1 MYQAIIARVKTK
13 PHPNAD
19 RIQLGDVLGN
29 QVVVG
34 LDTQDGELGIYFP
47 SDGILSHEYCLANN
61 LYNKSARTALGL
73 PEGPT
78 GFFDLN
84 RRIRTQGFRGE
95 KSDGL
100 WMPLSSLDYAVNGMV
115 MYADDLSEGQMFT
128 HHNGIPICEKWYS
141 RKPQGPTQAKVK
153 GRKKGEIPG
162 FPKHMDTDQWAYY
175 KDQIPVGSIL
185 TISEKLHGTS
195 HRAGIVLND
204 ERLWWQF
211 WKPRWVR
218 LDGSRNVIIG
228 TQGQGYYGSDDFRH
242 RAVHTVGRKGE
253 VLFGEI
259 VGFTQP
265 GYSIMPSVV
274 IDKKELPDEFVK
286 YSGVVHYHYGQASGH
301 CEFFVYRIVQFNED
315 GEGVELSD
323 AQVRKRAEQLGYRC
337 PPLLTMMLHYESEF
351 IGGSSRTVELL
362 TGDPSTE
369 STLAPG
375 QMSEGVVIRV
385 DQPDGHTK
393 FYKSKSYAFKLLEG
407 IIKSNEDYN
416 DVEESA

>member
-34 LDTQDGELGIYFP
+34 LDFNDGELGIYFP

-61 LYNKSARTALGL
+61 LYNKSARTTLGL
-73 PEGPT
+73 GEGPT
-78 GFFDLN
+78 GFFDHN

-100 WMPLSSLDYAVNGMV
+100 WMPLSSVEYLGWEADTLTEGTMFDSYNGS
-115 MYADDLSEGQMFT
+115 L
-128 HHNGIPICEKWYS
+128 ICEKWYS
-141 RKPQGPTQAKVK
+141 RKPGVPSVAKNK
-153 GRKKGEIPG
+153 GRKKGEISG

-175 KDQIPVGSIL
+175 KDQIPVGSLL

-195 HRAGIVLND
+195 HRAGIVLD
-204 ERLWWQF
+204 DTRAWWQF

-228 TQGQGYYGSDDFRH
+228 AQGQGYYGSDDFRH

-259 VGFTQP
+259 C
-265 GYSIMPSVV
+265 GYVDATTPIMPGTP
-274 IDKKELPDEFVK
+274 INPKELPAEHAQYGGYMRYD
-286 YSGVVHYHYGQASGH
+286 YGQAPGH
-301 CEFFVYRIVQFNED
+301 CEFFIYRIVQFNED

-323 AQVRKRAEQLGYRC
+323 AQMRKRAEQLGYRC
-337 PPLLTMMLHYESEF
+337 PYHFLTYVHTNPDDSD
-351 IGGSSRTVELL
+351 IGVRSCM
-362 TGDPSTE
+362 GDPSLPSLIDPTHIR
-369 STLAPG
+369 
-375 QMSEGVVIRV
+375 EGAVIRV

>member
-47 SDGILSHEYCLANN
+47 SDGLLSHEYCLANN

-100 WMPLSSLDYAVNGMV
+100 WMPLSSLSEFDTLENLTEGV
-115 MYADDLSEGQMFT
+115 MLSVASSGHQF
-128 HHNGIPICEKWYS
+128 CEKWYS

-259 VGFTQP
+259 VGYVDATTL
-265 GYSIMPSVV
+265 IMPGTP
-274 IDKKELPDEFVK
+274 INPKELPVEYDQ
-286 YSGVVHYHYGQASGH
+286 YGGYMRYDYGQAPGH

-315 GEGVELSD
+315 GDGVELSD
-323 AQVRKRAEQLGYRC
+323 TQVRKRAEQLGYRC
-337 PPLLTMMLHYESEF
+337 PYHFLTYVHVNPDDSD
-351 IGGSSRTVELL
+351 IGVRSCM
-362 TGDPSTE
+362 GDPSLPSLIDPTHIR
-369 STLAPG
+369 
-375 QMSEGVVIRV
+375 EGVVIRV

-407 IIKSNEDYN
+407 IIKSNEEYN
-416 DVEESA
+416 DLEEAA